1 METDEN
7 TPVETPANTPTSE
20 IDDLPPKPSVWPM
33 AIGVIAIVFGSLGLL
48 CGGVGPV
55 VTIAQQHAQ
64 GLYLFFIA
72 FQGCASLGL
81 SLWLLI
87 AGIGV
92 VRRRAWAR
100 AHLIGWS
107 LSKIAMILLG
117 LVAAV
122 LFVNQVIDPVNAQL
136 EEAQMELRF
145 TATMALIMAVIGG
158 VFASIWPLFV
168 LIWLARSSVK
178 EEVAA
183 WKAETRVMI

>member
-7 TPVETPANTPTSE
+7 TPVETPANTPTCE